1 MNALFADDDWF
12 HHLTF
17 AFSLCGMSLVW
28 DHGCLESW
36 LIFFICGAPGGI
48 DYFWLGLVK
57 EGKIKKIDEKRWNA
71 KVRYFIVFSC
81 CFAHQNHS
89 VKMNTWV
96 RGPGCLSTAVLL
108 YANWAAGR
116 VPHARKSSR
125 RTCTS
130 G

>member
-1 MNALFADDDWF
+1 MSATAFLIFPHFFFSLIHFADDDWF

-71 KVRYFIVFSC
+71 KV
-81 CFAHQNHS
+81 
-89 VKMNTWV
+89 
-96 RGPGCLSTAVLL
+96 L
-108 YANWAAGR
+108 
-116 VPHARKSSR
+116 
-125 RTCTS
+125 
-130 G
+130 